1 MSHPPPQPIAS
12 PTTEEDFLALRRS
25 LLFGRLPEAAL
36 RGLFEGQPAV
46 TAAKDARI
54 MTWGARADTCY
65 IVVRGLV
72 KLVRTTEAQ
81 ETAVLAIHGP
91 GRALMLAEGLTGKPC
106 SATVEAVTPARLMT
120 LDVARLR
127 RRMQDDVDLAR
138 ALLMAASADLRQLVA
153 HVEELKAMTGPARLA
168 AMILKLS
175 EAQGGARRVSLP
187 YEKQLIA
194 GRLGMTPES
203 FSRAIG
209 QLKTHGVSVSR
220 DKLEIADVGRLREFA
235 YFGR

>member
-1 MSHPPPQPIAS
+1 MPNSPPE
-12 PTTEEDFLALRRS
+12 PTVCPPTEEDFLALRRS
-25 LLFGRLPEAAL
+25 PLFGRLPGPAF
-36 RGLFEGQPAV
+36 RGLFDGQSALV
-46 TAAKDARI
+46 AAKDARI
-54 MTWGARADTCY
+54 MTWGARVDTCC
-65 IVVRGLV
+65 IVLRGLV
-72 KLVRTTEAQ
+72 KLVRTSDDQ

-91 GRALMLAEGLTGKPC
+91 GRALMLAEGLTGKPS
-106 SATVEAVTPARLMT
+106 SASVEAVTPARLMT
-120 LDVARLR
+120 LDVVRLR
-127 RRMQDDVDLAR
+127 RRMQEDADLSR
-138 ALLMAASADLRQLVA
+138 ALLMAASVDLRQLVA

-175 EAQGGARRVSLP
+175 EAQGGARRVALP

-209 QLKTHGVSVSR
+209 QLKAHGVSARR
-220 DKLEIADVGRLREFA
+220 DRLEIADVGRLRDFA